1 MLTFTQA
8 LKVTLRCLR
17 QIHIEEALPERFRV
31 SQPVISR
38 IITTV
43 EKALMSVLNPAV
55 PTISE
60 ALLNTSGIVIINGIL
75 VSPTTGTPQ
84 SYAYILANT
93 TEPGFNPWAVCA
105 LNEVLM
111 IIDPVPEVHQ
121 DAFAYQYHKL
131 DRFLKT
137 RKTYW
142 WIEHYLGLDLLF
154 PTKGSLG
161 GKVTDGQTS

>member
-1 MLTFTQA
+1 
-8 LKVTLRCLR
+8 
-17 QIHIEEALPERFRV
+17 
-31 SQPVISR
+31 
-38 IITTV
+38 
-43 EKALMSVLNPAV
+43 MSVLNPAV
-55 PTISE
+55 LTISE

>member
-60 ALLNTSGIVIINGIL
+60 ALLNTSGIAPEL
-75 VSPTTGTPQ
+75 RL
-84 SYAYILANT
+84 YI
-93 TEPGFNPWAVCA
+93 G
-105 LNEVLM
+105 
-111 IIDPVPEVHQ
+111 
-121 DAFAYQYHKL
+121 K
-131 DRFLKT
+131 
-137 RKTYW
+137 
-142 WIEHYLGLDLLF
+142 HYRAGVQ
-154 PTKGSLG
+154 SLG
-161 GKVTDGQTS
+161 GLRSQRGSDDHRPSARGTPGCLCIPVPQIGQVFKNQKNILVDRTLSRTRFVVPDEGITRRESH

>member
-1 MLTFTQA
+1 
-8 LKVTLRCLR
+8 
-17 QIHIEEALPERFRV
+17 
-31 SQPVISR
+31 
-38 IITTV
+38 
-43 EKALMSVLNPAV
+43 MSVLNPAV

-60 ALLNTSGIVIINGIL
+60 ALLNTSGIL
-75 VSPTTGTPQ
+75 VSPTAGTPQ

-105 LNEVLM
+105 LNGVLM

-161 GKVTDGQTS
+161 GKVTDGQKS

>member
-1 MLTFTQA
+1 
-8 LKVTLRCLR
+8 
-17 QIHIEEALPERFRV
+17 
-31 SQPVISR
+31 
-38 IITTV
+38 
-43 EKALMSVLNPAV
+43 MSVLNPAV

-60 ALLNTSGIVIINGIL
+60 ALLNTSDIVIINGIL

-105 LNEVLM
+105 LNGVLM

-131 DRFLKT
+131 GRFLKNQKNILVDRILSRT
-137 RKTYW
+137 RFVVPDEGITRRKS
-142 WIEHYLGLDLLF
+142 H
-154 PTKGSLG
+154 
-161 GKVTDGQTS
+161 